1 MGSEMCIRDSLEV
14 VNMSRKFPLF
24 QELCKK
30 DEEFVASIN
39 LTSNKLINSSLGFSE
54 SQQKLTNYSE
64 LLSWCY
70 EFSKKLLHEEI
81 EYFERQK
88 KYRTVLDELKN
99 IDKQNRAQAPVIR
112 IGKGQGYLS
121 VTINMLIKE
130 KDPDLYKDVVIHATK
145 GTSYSSEFPKTRR
158 IVAINQKDKTRYYP
172 LGWLKLT
179 LE

>member
-1 MGSEMCIRDSLEV
+1 M
-14 VNMSRKFPLF
+14 
-24 QELCKK
+24 
-30 DEEFVASIN
+30 
-39 LTSNKLINSSLGFSE
+39 GFSE
-54 SQQKLTNYSE
+54 SQQKLINYPG
-64 LLSWCY
+64 LLSCCY

-81 EYFERQK
+81 EYFEKQE
-88 KYRTVLDELKN
+88 KYRTVVDELKE
-99 IDKQNRAQAPVIR
+99 IEKQNSPQAPVIR

-130 KDPDLYKDVVIHATK
+130 KDPDLYKDVVVHATK
-145 GTSYSSEFPKTRR
+145 GTSYSLEFPKTRR